1 MEPSRD
7 DFIIAIRSAFLK
19 KGTKQRFSLIVLL
32 FFSVGLIVLGK
43 FNFFALNYLKIG
55 INELVYRTSFV
66 ASLPEKY
73 IGHSFRAVEKHIK
86 IYKDYNLIEEK
97 LNKLTTEKYKT
108 NFLESENKRLKKI
121 LEDITYSSNAVI
133 AKVLI
138 DKQSP
143 FLKSIIINKGSKND
157 LKKGMAVLS
166 NNYLI
171 GKIVEVNYSTSRVL
185 LLSDLNSRTPV
196 SIEPGSIQSILSG
209 DGKNSGTIQ
218 YTKNNTLINTDSII
232 YTSGTGGLLK
242 PGIPIGKIYKIEN
255 QNIADF
261 FVDFTQLRH
270 VQVYSYEEMENKQW
284 VNLLKEI

>member
-32 FFSVGLIVLGK
+32 FFSVGFIVLGK

-55 INELVYRTSFV
+55 INEIVYRTSFV

-73 IGHSFRAVEKHIK
+73 ISYSFRAIEKHIN

-97 LNKLTTEKYKT
+97 LNKLTNEKYET
-108 NFLESENKRLKKI
+108 DFLKSENKRLKKI
-121 LEDITYSSNAVI
+121 LEDITYSSDAVI

-157 LKKGMAVLS
+157 LKRGMAVLS

-242 PGIPIGKIYKIEN
+242 PGIPIGKIYKIED

-270 VQVYSYEEMENKQW
+270 VQVYSYEEKENK
-284 VNLLKEI
+284 

>member
-43 FNFFALNYLKIG
+43 FNFFALNYLKTG
-55 INELVYRTSFV
+55 INEVVYRTSFV

-73 IGHSFRAVEKHIK
+73 IGYSFRAVEKHIK

-97 LNKLTTEKYKT
+97 LNKLITEKYDT

-121 LEDITYSSNAVI
+121 LEDITYSSDAVI

-166 NNYLI
+166 DNYLI
-171 GKIVEVNYSTSRVL
+171 GKIVEVNYTTSRVL
-185 LLSDLNSRTPV
+185 LLSDLNSRIPV
-196 SIEPGSIQSILSG
+196 SIEPGNIQSILSG

-218 YTKNNTLINTDSII
+218 YTKNNTLINSDSII

-242 PGIPIGKIYKIEN
+242 PGIPIGKIYNNET
-255 QNIADF
+255 QNTVNF
-261 FVDFTQLRH
+261 FIDFTQLRY
-270 VQVYSYEEMENKQW
+270 VKVYSYIEEENK
-284 VNLLKEI
+284 